1 MAINYRPLDRSK
13 NEIRL
18 LRVLPLQDSS
28 VDPGNPLSFSS
39 EMIRC
44 ELQYESLDRMHSA
57 TTARDTS
64 SEWIINYLLQDVLRS
79 RAEDGQTDVQVLGE
93 SLRRT
98 MRLGM
103 SADRTTNYTMDSE
116 RKKTLEGLH
125 ATSKQTMESWIPA
138 ELRVEDVTFR
148 KWLNTWVWHAMSG
161 NEHHSEVVT
170 GYFALSY
177 VWLDQATPGLGGD
190 EKEMD
195 MLSYAAGTS
204 PRELLEADGHSV
216 EFLDSVFGPKVDAA
230 ENMTTIILDGKPI
243 RVGKSLNRALQV
255 LRELP
260 EVANG
265 APVWV
270 DAVCINQA
278 DLEEKA
284 VEVKR
289 MGDIY
294 RKAARVIS
302 WLGDEQDGS
311 GDALEF
317 ISRLGDV
324 PMNDQALGPLV
335 LDLFQRFFHLD
346 VAVSQAA
353 LLARTYWQ
361 RAWITQEV
369 ALGGENSI
377 AICGARRFPWPT
389 LLRYG
394 RVLQSALR
402 DPRVFLNRQLLL
414 GPGPDCHTDSPTA
427 GDLMEGISR
436 LTVLQIAQMDAR
448 DPNRPV
454 PASNKLWFKIPSTS
468 RATDARD
475 LVYGMMN
482 LLPHALSSLIHV
494 DYSPRT
500 HFVDVMA
507 SFARA
512 HITATNSLSWIL
524 HRPYAPF
531 LDHADWPSWVPN
543 LAQTFSIA
551 HWEWAALHSGRHACP
566 SPPDAQN
573 ISFTTTDTATGRR
586 LLLLT
591 VRGYHIDTILSATRT
606 LNMHRADTCAALASY
621 LVSTADQRP
630 GAETD
635 YQIAELRRMQINAK
649 VLFQPD
655 PVLPE
660 TPSLARVSASSHQYS
675 DTGAGGAGGGRGGG
689 GGLKS
694 ALGEC
699 LSVLGVRFPTSEAQ
713 PAKIFDIPWTVITAD
728 RDLEPIEP
736 IALPALPA
744 GLDPVIQEACKLFAD
759 LELWGTTF
767 RGLFAADTAE
777 GGGEANDD
785 EAVEM
790 PFLAGNNGLSLGR
803 LFTTCSGHV
812 GAGMCSLVP
821 GDEVFLL
828 QGCRMPV
835 VLRRSEKIRG
845 GWELMGGVVV
855 PGVMGDEGVEG
866 REGVEV
872 VLC

>member
-18 LRVLPLQDSS
+18 LRILPLQDSS

-44 ELQYESLDRMHSA
+44 ELQYESLDKMHSA

-79 RAEDGQTDVQVLGE
+79 RAEDGQTDVEVLGE

-116 RKKTLEGLH
+116 RKKTLEELH

-138 ELRVEDVTFR
+138 ELRVEDITFS
-148 KWLNTWVWHAMSG
+148 KWLNTWVWHPMSG
-161 NEHHSEVVT
+161 NEHHSEVIT

-216 EFLDSVFGPKVDAA
+216 DFLDSVFGPKVDAA
-230 ENMTTIILDGKPI
+230 ENMMTITLDGQPI
-243 RVGKSLNRALQV
+243 QVGKNLNRALQV

-265 APVWV
+265 AHIWV
-270 DAVCINQA
+270 DAVCINQT

-284 VEVKR
+284 IEVKR
-289 MGDIY
+289 MGEIY

-324 PMNDQALGPLV
+324 PMNDQTLGPLV
-335 LDLFQRFFHLD
+335 LDFFQRFFHLD
-346 VAVSQAA
+346 VAISQAA

-402 DPRVFLNRQLLL
+402 DPSVFLNKQLLL
-414 GPGPDCHTDSPTA
+414 SPGPDYYTDSPTA
-427 GDLMEGISR
+427 GDLMESISR
-436 LTVLQIAQMDAR
+436 LTTLQIAQIDAR

-475 LVYGMMN
+475 LVYGIMN

-500 HFVDVMA
+500 NFVDVMA

-512 HITATNSLSWIL
+512 HITATNSLFWIL

-531 LDHADWPSWVPN
+531 LNHTDWPSWVPN

-551 HWEWAALHSGRHACP
+551 HWEWAALHGGHACP
-566 SPPDAQN
+566 SPDPQN
-573 ISFTTTDTATGRR
+573 ISFTTDIATGRP
-586 LLLLT
+586 LLT

-606 LNMHRADTCAALASY
+606 LNMHRADTRAALASY

-630 GAETD
+630 GEETD

-660 TPSLARVSASSHQYS
+660 APFLPRVSTSHRYS
-675 DTGAGGAGGGRGGG
+675 DT

-699 LSVLGVRFPTSEAQ
+699 LSLLGVRFPTTGEAQ
-713 PAKIFDIPWTVITAD
+713 PEKIFDIPWPVITAD
-728 RDLEPIEP
+728 LDLEQIET
-736 IALPALPA
+736 IALPTLPA
-744 GLDPVIQEACKLFAD
+744 GLNPVIQEACELFAD

-777 GGGEANDD
+777 GRSEAD

-790 PFLAGNNGLSLGR
+790 PFLGGNNGLGLGR
-803 LFTTCSGHV
+803 LFTTYSGHV

-821 GDEVFLL
+821 EDEVFLL
-828 QGCRMPV
+828 KGCRMPV
-835 VLRRSEKIRG
+835 VLRRSEKVRG
-845 GWELMGGVVV
+845 RWELMGGVVV
-855 PGVMGDEGVEG
+855 PGVMGGEGVEG